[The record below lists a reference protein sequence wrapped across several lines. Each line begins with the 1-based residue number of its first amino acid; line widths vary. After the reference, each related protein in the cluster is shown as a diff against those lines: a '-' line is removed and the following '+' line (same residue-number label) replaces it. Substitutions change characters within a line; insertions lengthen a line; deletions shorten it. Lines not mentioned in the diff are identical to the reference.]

1 MTLFDTSVIIDA
13 HDPGSPFHEWSRRQ
27 LALAVTGEGAAVN
40 TVVIAEASVRVEQ
53 REHFTRHLENI
64 GLTLLALPV
73 SAAVPAARAYAVY
86 LERLKAE
93 GKAARSRIPL
103 GDFLIGAVLDGQRI
117 IQGLPSIGGE
127 TMTDEWGQANGD
139 PRGQI
144 EPMNSHGG
152 PLFSLLPPVGKR
164 IACHTGF
171 IL

>member
-73 SAAVPAARAYAVY
+73 SAAVPAAHAYAVY
-86 LERLKAE
+86 LDRLKAE

-103 GDFLIGAVLDGQRI
+103 GDFLIGAHAEAEGMPLVTRDPARVSVYFPEVKL
-117 IQGLPSIGGE
+117 IQP
-127 TMTDEWGQANGD
+127 
-139 PRGQI
+139 
-144 EPMNSHGG
+144 
-152 PLFSLLPPVGKR
+152 
-164 IACHTGF
+164 
-171 IL
+171 